1 MIRSLVS
8 RCSADF
14 ADNFIFETVESEN
27 GKDTF
32 SYEPSD
38 GKVLIKGNCTVSMAV
53 GYYRFMRDC
62 CGAYFTADHS
72 LAYGDFALPA
82 DKTQGEIK
90 GRYRTCF
97 EYTTFSCCA
106 CWWSWERWEKEIDF
120 MAMNGINMPL
130 CAVGTEAVWMKTML
144 DLGMNENLALA
155 GLSGPSFWGWQ
166 LSDCFDGY
174 LPQASK
180 ESIDKC
186 LELGRKIADRVR
198 DFEMMPV
205 MQGFTGFIFRNFIQ
219 GKVRARMKKTE
230 EWCLFPSQ
238 YQLSVRDTTFHKI
251 GNLFYKNQ
259 SLLLGEAKFFLA
271 DPFGSHAPIKRDSGF
286 IAGLGTAVFKL
297 VESQCDGAVWVV
309 HSSCVSKD
317 LIRGLPKERIL
328 VIDDGDRCDDDTL
341 EGCNILVGNRFNNC
355 DVTAIH
361 GDISAV
367 SANRFDSLS
376 AKNPSV
382 CGVGSFSDG
391 AYSNEAFRQYT
402 LAAMCGEND
411 VDAWFGKYAAN
422 RYRTDS
428 KTAVEAMQLLKA
440 SCWKAGQPARE
451 HGSAICTRPATLL
464 RHTSIGDSGNDIGYN
479 VSDVFKA
486 AEKLLEAKGE
496 TYEYELDLCDVL
508 RQALSDLA
516 NSVCKKALE
525 GYKTKDVTMF
535 EENTNLFLSIIEDLD
550 RLMLTKKEFSL
561 PHYLSL
567 ARERGGDD
575 AEKQNYEINVLSQVS
590 IFGPVKDTALYDC
603 CWKEW
608 GGMLSSFYAIRWR
621 AFFELLAASFKKLRR
636 IPEKTKTQV
645 HGRDAYLGNEF
656 GGSLSRIEKQWIATY
671 APDND
676 AVGKESTVDV
686 AKELVSKYAPNF

>member
-1 MIRSLVS
+1 MISNLVS

-14 ADNFIFETVESEN
+14 ADKFIFETVESEN
-27 GKDTF
+27 GKDIF

-38 GKVLIKGNCTVSMAV
+38 GKVLVKGNNTVSMAV
-53 GYYRFMRDC
+53 GYYHFMRDC

-72 LAYGDFALPA
+72 LAYGDFSLPA
-82 DKTQGEIK
+82 DKKQGEIK

-97 EYTTFSCCA
+97 EYTTFSCSA

-144 DLGMNENLALA
+144 DLGMHENLALA

-180 ESIDKC
+180 ASVDKC
-186 LELGRKIADRVR
+186 LELGRSIADRVR
-198 DFEMMPV
+198 DLGMMPV
-205 MQGFTGFIFRNFIQ
+205 MQGFTGFVFRNFIQ
-219 GKVRARMKKTE
+219 GKIRARMKKTE
-230 EWCLFPSQ
+230 EWCLFPPQ

-259 SLLLGEAKFFLA
+259 SLLLGECKFFLA

-286 IAGLGTAVFKL
+286 VAGLGTAVFKL
-297 VESQCDGAVWVV
+297 VETQGEDTVWLV

-328 VIDDGDRCDDDTL
+328 VIDDGDRCNDDTL

-367 SANRFDSLS
+367 AANKFSALS
-376 AKNPSV
+376 SENSSV
-382 CGVGSFSDG
+382 CGIGSFSDG
-391 AYSNEAFRQYT
+391 AYSNEAFRQYA
-402 LAAMCGEND
+402 LAAMSGESD
-411 VDAWFGKYAAN
+411 VDAWLKKYVAN
-422 RYRTDS
+422 RYCTNS
-428 KTAVEAMQLLKA
+428 EAALEAMQLLKS
-440 SCWKAGQPARE
+440 SCWKTGQPARE
-451 HGSAICTRPATLL
+451 HGSAVCTRPATLL
-464 RHTSIGDSGNDIGYN
+464 RHTSIGDSGNDIAYN
-479 VSDVFKA
+479 ISDVFKA
-486 AEKLLEAKGE
+486 AQKLIEADGK
-496 TYEYELDLCDVL
+496 TYEYELDVCDVL

-525 GYKTKDVTMF
+525 GYKTKDVKLF
-535 EENTNLFLSIIEDLD
+535 EENTNLFLGIIEDMD
-550 RLMLTKKEFSL
+550 RLLLTKKEFSL
-561 PHYLSL
+561 PYYLSL
-567 ARERGGDD
+567 ARESGGDD

-590 IFGPVKDTALYDC
+590 IFGPVKETALYDC

-608 GGMLSSFYAIRWR
+608 GGMLTTFYALRWR

-636 IPEKTKTQV
+636 IPEKTKTQIYD
-645 HGRDAYLGNEF
+645 RDAYLGSEF
-656 GGSLSRIEKQWIATY
+656 GASLSRVEKQWIATY
-671 APDND
+671 VPDDD
-676 AVGKESTVDV
+676 AMGKENTVDV
-686 AKELVSKYAPNF
+686 AKELVGKYAANF